1 MYVTSSFFIPFTGDW
16 HIQRQVLSQVM
27 TLEVTFRN
35 PEMRG
40 VGSFWKDVS
49 ESHWNKFLGPGTKV
63 SYQCKMCKY
72 TSLVIYLRLSPS
84 ISISFFGLRWWS
96 PSHCSGLQST
106 WRCEAMQ
113 KNHLNKSEWNSWT
126 WAFYDLFYFYMG
138 VSENGGFSPQIIHF
152 NRVFHYKPSILGIP
166 LFLETPILMV
176 LLSEPLNIYELGLV
190 AFIEPFLTNPKIR

>member
-1 MYVTSSFFIPFTGDW
+1 MANPVNGLMYVTSSFFIPFRGDW

-49 ESHWNKFLGPGTKV
+49 ESQWNKFLGPGTKV
-63 SYQCKMCKY
+63 SYQCKY

-84 ISISFFGLRWWS
+84 D
-96 PSHCSGLQST
+96 PSRYGDNGHCSGLQST

-113 KNHLNKSEWNSWT
+113 KIHLNKVNGILELGVLW
-126 WAFYDLFYFYMG
+126 FVLFIYGCFRKWWY
-138 VSENGGFSPQIIHF
+138 PQIIHF
-152 NRVFHYKPSILGIP
+152 DRVFHYNPFWVYPYFWKHPYWWYCSVFQP
-166 LFLETPILMV
+166 LT
-176 LLSEPLNIYELGLV
+176 IYELGLD